1 VVRSA
6 GETMKQIVVGAEA
19 LEALSTA
26 IADTANQ
33 QDAGISQIGSAIQEL
48 DRGAQQN
55 AALVEQ
61 TATAAGQLKDQA
73 SALAETVAVFKL
85 PAAVSGG

>member
-1 VVRSA
+1 MGAAQGFRPN
-6 GETMKQIVVGAEA
+6 VGKP
-19 LEALSTA
+19 L
-26 IADTANQ
+26 
-33 QDAGISQIGSAIQEL
+33 ISQIGSAIQEL

-61 TATAAGQLKDQA
+61 TATAAGQLKNQA

-85 PAAVSGG
+85 PAAVPGG